1 VTNKESVNKRSDD
14 KKPSNYLAKRQQ
26 EIMEIIYTRGRADV
40 AAVMEDLPADL
51 SNPAVRAHLRALED
65 SGHLMHISENGKFI
79 YEPTKP
85 RQNAAQSALGRLL
98 KTFFDNSME
107 RVVATLLSVKAA
119 DLDPEELERM
129 KTMIDEARDAKAQNA
144 KAHEDEQAKYA

>member
-1 VTNKESVNKRSDD
+1 MTSTQNDSKPSKDN
-14 KKPSNYLAKRQQ
+14 KPSNYLAKRQQ

-40 AAVMEDLPADL
+40 AAVMEDLPAEL
-51 SNPAVRAHLRALED
+51 SNPAVRAHLRALEE
-65 SGHLMHISENGKFI
+65 SGHLTHTSENGKFI

-85 RQNAAQSALGRLL
+85 RQNAAQTALSGLL

-129 KTMIDEARDAKAQNA
+129 KTMIDEARDARVHGS
-144 KAHEDEQAKYA
+144 KAHEEDQAEKA

>member
-1 VTNKESVNKRSDD
+1 MTNKSSNGKPSDD

-40 AAVMEDLPADL
+40 AAVMEDLPAAL
-51 SNPAVRAHLRALED
+51 SNPAVRAHLRALEE
-65 SGHLMHISENGKFI
+65 SGHLTHTSENGKFI

-85 RQNAAQSALGRLL
+85 RQNAAQTALNGLL

-129 KTMIDEARDAKAQNA
+129 KMMIDEAKDAKAQNT
-144 KAHEDEQAKYA
+144 KAHEDNQAKNA